1 MKSIRPDLLSGWR
14 VLVVEDDPFSLDVAT
29 IMLEAHGAEVHA
41 AEDGAQGLGLAQS
54 IRPNFILSDISMPE
68 MDGWMLIHE
77 LKRDPRTKDIPVI
90 ALTAHAMKGY
100 RERAIASGFHNFL
113 TKPLTPE
120 TFIHDLIILLV
131 DVPELT
137 AQLQDSI

>member
-1 MKSIRPDLLSGWR
+1 MKAIRQDLLSGWK

-29 IMLEAHGAEVHA
+29 IMLEAHGAQVHT
-41 AEDGAQGLGLAQS
+41 AEDGAQGYKTAQVV
-54 IRPNFILSDISMPE
+54 RPNFILSDISMPG
-68 MDGWMLIHE
+68 MDGWMMIDA
-77 LKRDPRTKDIPVI
+77 LKADPRTKDIPVI

-100 RERAIASGFHNFL
+100 RERAIASGFHNLL

-120 TFIHDLIILLV
+120 TFIHDLIVLLV

-137 AQLQDSI
+137 AALKDSV